1 MVFKSE
7 TAYFRFEHYDSG
19 RLKFPKK
26 IKLLFMLNMKEFGKR
41 VQAIREQVLEMSQ
54 SELAEKINTSQVL
67 LSRIENGIGGSINVV
82 FDLVNYLNSKN
93 IAAKEIFSKR
103 FSIDLVSQSSS
114 SPNAAATQIQGLV
127 KELQKNMN
135 EDFDKLQLLLSLKK

>member
-1 MVFKSE
+1 
-7 TAYFRFEHYDSG
+7 
-19 RLKFPKK
+19 
-26 IKLLFMLNMKEFGKR
+26 MLNMKEFGKR
-41 VQAIREQVLEMSQ
+41 VQAIREQVLEMNQ

-103 FSIDLVSQSSS
+103 FSIDLVTQNSKNL
-114 SPNAAATQIQGLV
+114 NAATTQIQSLV

>member
-1 MVFKSE
+1 MV
-7 TAYFRFEHYDSG
+7 
-19 RLKFPKK
+19 
-26 IKLLFMLNMKEFGKR
+26 EFGKR
-41 VQAIREQVLEMSQ
+41 VQAIREQVLKMNQ

-103 FSIDLVSQSSS
+103 FSIDLVTQKSNN
-114 SPNAAATQIQGLV
+114 PNAANTQIEELV
-127 KELQKNMN
+127 KELQKTMSA
-135 EDFDKLQLLLSLKK
+135 DFDKLLLLLSLT

>member
-1 MVFKSE
+1 
-7 TAYFRFEHYDSG
+7 
-19 RLKFPKK
+19 
-26 IKLLFMLNMKEFGKR
+26 MLNMKEFGKR
-41 VQAIREQVLEMSQ
+41 VQAIREQVLKMSQ

-103 FSIDLVSQSSS
+103 FSIDLVIQNSI
-114 SPNAAATQIQGLV
+114 SPNAATTQIQGLV

-135 EDFDKLQLLLSLKK
+135 EDFDKLQLLLSLHK

>member
-1 MVFKSE
+1 
-7 TAYFRFEHYDSG
+7 
-19 RLKFPKK
+19 
-26 IKLLFMLNMKEFGKR
+26 MLNMKEFGKR
-41 VQAIREQVLEMSQ
+41 VQAIREQVLEMNQ

-82 FDLVNYLNSKN
+82 FDLVNYLNSRN

-103 FSIDLVSQSSS
+103 FSIDLVTKKSSNS
-114 SPNAAATQIQGLV
+114 NATATDIQGLV

-135 EDFDKLQLLLSLKK
+135 EDFDELQLLLSLHK

>member
-1 MVFKSE
+1 
-7 TAYFRFEHYDSG
+7 
-19 RLKFPKK
+19 
-26 IKLLFMLNMKEFGKR
+26 MLNMKEFGKR

-67 LSRIENGIGGSINVV
+67 LSRLENGIGGSINVL
-82 FDLVNYLNSKN
+82 FDLVNYLNSRN

-103 FSIDLVSQSSS
+103 FSIDLVTQNSKNL
-114 SPNAAATQIQGLV
+114 NAATTQIQSLV

>member
-1 MVFKSE
+1 
-7 TAYFRFEHYDSG
+7 
-19 RLKFPKK
+19 
-26 IKLLFMLNMKEFGKR
+26 MLNMKEFGKR
-41 VQAIREQVLEMSQ
+41 VQVIREQVLDMSQ

-67 LSRIENGIGGSINVV
+67 LSRIENGIGGSINVL

-103 FSIDLVSQSSS
+103 FSIDLVTQSSI
-114 SPNAAATQIQGLV
+114 SPNAAATQIQELV

-135 EDFDKLQLLLSLKK
+135 EDFDKLQLLLSLHK

>member
-1 MVFKSE
+1 
-7 TAYFRFEHYDSG
+7 
-19 RLKFPKK
+19 
-26 IKLLFMLNMKEFGKR
+26 MLNMVEFGKR
-41 VQAIREQVLEMSQ
+41 VQAIREQVLKMNQ

-103 FSIDLVSQSSS
+103 FSIDLVTQKSNN
-114 SPNAAATQIQGLV
+114 PNTANTQIEELV
-127 KELQKNMN
+127 KELQKTMSA
-135 EDFDKLQLLLSLKK
+135 DFDKLLLLLSLT